1 MLSTLLSITEKS
13 GNISVFTL
21 PFLYNKRES
30 SSEKQDNTSNQ
41 SREPYTLVSL
51 GGTHD
56 EEMGHI
62 ETHLALSSPLLILSQ
77 NKKQSNSLE
86 KYLRNEGYST
96 SIYKDQ

>member
-1 MLSTLLSITEKS
+1 MLSTLLSITETS
-13 GNISVFTL
+13 ENISVFTL

-51 GGTHD
+51 GGSRD
-56 EEMGHI
+56 EEINHI
-62 ETHLALSSPLLILSQ
+62 EGHLALSSPLLILSQ
-77 NKKQSNSLE
+77 NKKQSSSLE